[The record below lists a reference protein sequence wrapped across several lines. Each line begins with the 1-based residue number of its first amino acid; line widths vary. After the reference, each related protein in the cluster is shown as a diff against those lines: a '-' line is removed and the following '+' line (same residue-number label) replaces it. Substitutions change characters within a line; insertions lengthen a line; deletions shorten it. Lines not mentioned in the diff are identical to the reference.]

1 MCIQENGHK
10 TAVFALC
17 DKATIAI
24 DPTITGA
31 VLCRGLQILGGIGF
45 GHRGYFTKVGAQ
57 KGAIGIIPK
66 DKIAGGKG
74 VSGVKPPSGRVPGL
88 SKPPGVTVAPC
99 PGYC

>member
-17 DKATIAI
+17 DKTTIAI

-74 VSGVKPPSGRVPGL
+74 GFLPVGSPVYQSRR
-88 SKPPGVTVAPC
+88 GVTVAPC

>member
-45 GHRGYFTKVGAQ
+45 GHRGYFTKVEAQ

-74 VSGVKPPSGRVPGL
+74 GFRRKAAFRSGPRFIKAAGG
-88 SKPPGVTVAPC
+88 
-99 PGYC
+99 